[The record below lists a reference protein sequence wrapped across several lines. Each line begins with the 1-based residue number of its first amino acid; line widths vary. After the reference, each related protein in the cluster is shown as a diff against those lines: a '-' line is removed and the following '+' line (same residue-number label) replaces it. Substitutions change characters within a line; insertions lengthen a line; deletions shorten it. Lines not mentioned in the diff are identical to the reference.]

1 MSSLGVTTAVRERVE
16 AVRVGP
22 GRAVTAP
29 PPCPPGMRRHLP
41 YTLPGLWFALLFTC
55 LSFTPSLLP
64 RSGLVQGLVCGINA
78 AIGYGLGVFAAAAW
92 RAVAD
97 RDART
102 PRQASW
108 PLLAVAA
115 AVSPARRARPG
126 PLLAGPHPRTHGR
139 RDGPTRVVAAGA
151 AGGRRRA
158 VRGARRR
165 RARPALALPPPRPPA
180 AALDRPPRGGRADR
194 RGDRHRHGAG
204 GQRRARRR
212 RGAGRGPRVLA
223 AEREHRVRA

>member
-1 MSSLGVTTAVRERVE
+1 MILRYGCSRVGGRAKIANSRPPGLQPRPPRPATADHAAVYTRSGRLPAAVMTGPIATTGRVEAPQVE

-29 PPCPPGMRRHLP
+29 PPCPSGMCRHLP
-41 YTLPGLWFALLFTC
+41 YTLPGLCFALMFTC

-102 PRQASW
+102 PRPPCW
-108 PLLAVAA
+108 PWPRSSRCAPGGWRVCRWDSRPSAA
-115 AVSPARRARPG
+115 E
-126 PLLAGPHPRTHGR
+126 
-139 RDGPTRVVAAGA
+139 
-151 AGGRRRA
+151 
-158 VRGARRR
+158 
-165 RARPALALPPPRPPA
+165 PPIGSRS
-180 AALDRPPRGGRADR
+180 RGGRAVGTILR
-194 RGDRHRHGAG
+194 
-204 GQRRARRR
+204 
-212 RGAGRGPRVLA
+212 P
-223 AEREHRVRA
+223 

>member
-1 MSSLGVTTAVRERVE
+1 MSSLGFATAVRERVATRVE

-29 PPCPPGMRRHLP
+29 PPCPPGMRGHLP

-64 RSGLVQGLVCGINA
+64 RSGLVQGLICGVNA

-102 PRQASW
+102 PRPMAW
-108 PLLAVAA
+108 ALLAVATS
-115 AVSPARRARPG
+115 V
-126 PLLAGPHPRTHGR
+126 
-139 RDGPTRVVAAGA
+139 
-151 AGGRRRA
+151 
-158 VRGARRR
+158 
-165 RARPALALPPPRPPA
+165 ALPVA
-180 AALDRPPRGGRADR
+180 I
-194 RGDRHRHGAG
+194 
-204 GQRRARRR
+204 
-212 RGAGRGPRVLA
+212 VLG
-223 AEREHRVRA
+223 HYW